1 MVNRCIKVYQSNKV
15 TMPLIELLVAA
26 NEKISSFQKD
36 YIPGTVIIQ
45 KSVITETQMRGEERP
60 KGCLSPR
67 LVYM

>member
-1 MVNRCIKVYQSNKV
+1 MVNRCIKVNQSNKV

-45 KSVITETQMRGEERP
+45 IRVEERP
-60 KGCLSPR
+60 MGQ
-67 LVYM
+67 LVSKISIYIVF